1 MDDPHIDP
9 HIERTT
15 DQARAGATPGIVR
28 WVLLISISLA
38 VASLGLIAV
47 IGMETR
53 DRYPPPPRKLPP
65 RSPLQGHPRGHPDQ
79 AACGPARASRWTSSA
94 CHIVAVTVS
103 GSNGLVM
110 R

>member
-53 DRYPPPPRKLPP
+53 DRYPPPPGNFRRAALF
-65 RSPLQGHPRGHPDQ
+65 RAILGAILIRRLAGRRAPRG
-79 AACGPARASRWTSSA
+79 GPAAPATSSP
-94 CHIVAVTVS
+94 
-103 GSNGLVM
+103 
-110 R
+110 

>member
-53 DRYPPPPRKLPP
+53 DRYPPPPQET
-65 RSPLQGHPRGHPDQ
+65 S
-79 AACGPARASRWTSSA
+79 AAQPSSGPSSGP
-94 CHIVAVTVS
+94 S
-103 GSNGLVM
+103 
-110 R
+110 